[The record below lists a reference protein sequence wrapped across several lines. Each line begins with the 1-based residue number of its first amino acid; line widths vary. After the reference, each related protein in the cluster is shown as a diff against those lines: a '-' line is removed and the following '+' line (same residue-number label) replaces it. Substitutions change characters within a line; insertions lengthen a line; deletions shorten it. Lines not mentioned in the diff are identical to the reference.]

1 MKKLN
6 IVIAGLGNVGSAV
19 VNSINNNNSIFGYK
33 SSININ
39 IIGISARNRNKKRQA
54 DISKFKWYDNPIDL
68 INIKNIDVLIELIG
82 EEKGISFELT
92 KLALE
97 KKVHVITGNKA
108 MIANHGNELFYIAEK
123 NNVRL
128 LYEASVAG
136 GIPIIKTIKNILFLN
151 SVKKISGIL
160 NGTTNYILTKMQ
172 DENMSFENVLN
183 IAKEKGYTSDHE
195 AKLDIGGFDSAHKL
209 TILSS
214 ICFGCKLNF
223 SNNIIQGISE
233 IKIEDINFAQ
243 KLNCKIKLVSESFVV
258 DNKIFCVTAPK
269 LIENNNPLSKV
280 NGVLNA
286 ISIET
291 DHLENL
297 FLEGPG
303 AGGVATA
310 SSVISDL
317 YEIASSSQIPSLGYK
332 METLIDYEKF
342 NALNNMSPYYIRIMT
357 KDMPGVLSKITKIF
371 TDFNIS
377 VKKILQLPES
387 SNPDNPVPIIIVTH
401 QIKKIKLLEALTI
414 IEKLEFVLDKIS
426 ILPIDQQN

>member
-233 IKIEDINFAQ
+233 IKIEDINFAK

>member
-342 NALNNMSPYYIRIMT
+342 NALNNQSPYYIRIMT

>member
-183 IAKEKGYTSDHE
+183 IAKENTSTGQ
-195 AKLDIGGFDSAHKL
+195 KKMPFL
-209 TILSS
+209 T
-214 ICFGCKLNF
+214 
-223 SNNIIQGISE
+223 
-233 IKIEDINFAQ
+233 
-243 KLNCKIKLVSESFVV
+243 
-258 DNKIFCVTAPK
+258 
-269 LIENNNPLSKV
+269 
-280 NGVLNA
+280 
-286 ISIET
+286 
-291 DHLENL
+291 
-297 FLEGPG
+297 
-303 AGGVATA
+303 
-310 SSVISDL
+310 
-317 YEIASSSQIPSLGYK
+317 
-332 METLIDYEKF
+332 
-342 NALNNMSPYYIRIMT
+342 
-357 KDMPGVLSKITKIF
+357 
-371 TDFNIS
+371 
-377 VKKILQLPES
+377 
-387 SNPDNPVPIIIVTH
+387 
-401 QIKKIKLLEALTI
+401 
-414 IEKLEFVLDKIS
+414 DKIS
-426 ILPIDQQN
+426 GNRMET